1 MLPYNPHITGGKI
14 SVKPA
19 SGYGHKLSFGF
30 YFLTCIFYLKPVK
43 KTSNT
48 TTKFAAI
55 ALITLLFAV
64 IFPPLRN
71 SFLQFYWTLGKNW
84 RLVIDLVEISL
95 FASLFTAIVAPLQSL
110 GWWAGWYGEKV
121 ESKENQKIVEPLN
134 SDGNSITRYVI
145 YLDGISHPR
154 FNYLPDIEQFLDQLA
169 ASLPKN
175 VVLVRKFTPNSDVNI
190 TQNSDIPLSFL
201 WRLADTFKVSRY
213 QVWTS
218 IFTKIIINIID
229 FLIVCFS
236 ADHRYGK
243 IYNQAIAQVICNSL
257 INHHY
262 QPSSGVPITLVGF
275 SGGGQIS
282 MGVVPFLKQALNAP
296 IDVISLAGIMGGNT
310 NALKLEHL
318 YHFVGEKDLL
328 ERWGTI
334 IFPKRWPILFLSYW
348 NRAKRKGK
356 VTIFSLGPVSHSG
369 SGSAFDDTK
378 FLPDGRSYLRQTL
391 DIVVAI
397 IKGVSPLIQTTRK
410 RKISNY
416 QLDQEGFFNRP
427 SYYPLNQFVDP
438 ELYCEI
444 APWMGRLILPK
455 LEQRRQIQGVFFE
468 VYHAPKDYKYLVG
481 QAIILRWSNDS
492 DVQKVVRSVTK
503 DLHFSDEA
511 LYSQSQG
518 NIHPER
524 LNHWQQVDPLESL
537 AGSRPNDDQI
547 VMLEAP
553 ITIEIASNPEEISRI
568 LIANEPVQI
577 TGRFYG
583 LVQILRP
590 VKDQKDRFLAVHFNR
605 NSRRFDGVEEM
616 ICIPQVIANV
626 EGIFSSTSKEI
637 ENSPVNGEGWYIYG
651 AKNVAGVF
659 VVQAIAP
666 RSLLRL
672 QPDEVVFGVSEA
684 KNYVKKHC
692 WQDILAQKGKTQS
705 VLLCPE
711 KEGIQQAIAKWE
723 EGDRAL
729 LLHVY
734 GGIGGKKAESAA
746 KSPIFFGHFA
756 YGVAKIVRDRLTQEL
771 IFDIEYYQVYTQNT
785 DGLIAGTQHW
795 SRYMGDRQFGWLGT
809 RPTADILI
817 KLDAFSENYNIKGLN
832 RSVIDILIDQLE
844 AMEARYRIGDGTG
857 GTYVGP
863 AHNCSQDSN
872 QAVYA
877 TIKQIEIAVNSDP
890 DLQNWLKENPSQAA
904 LFHQLI
910 DLGTSIK
917 KQLLPLG
924 AARADWINSENTLGI
939 SPEEDALTGLLVGL
953 KSWRTLFPRLASETI
968 ALILIE
974 QGASA
979 WILRT
984 TQVGGNDS
992 DIQPI
997 APTPIG

>member
-1 MLPYNPHITGGKI
+1 M
-14 SVKPA
+14 
-19 SGYGHKLSFGF
+19 
-30 YFLTCIFYLKPVK
+30 
-43 KTSNT
+43 
-48 TTKFAAI
+48 
-55 ALITLLFAV
+55 
-64 IFPPLRN
+64 
-71 SFLQFYWTLGKNW
+71 QFYWTLGKHW

-95 FASLFTAIVAPLQSL
+95 FATLFAIIIAPFQSL
-110 GWWAGWYGEKV
+110 GWWAGWYGEEV
-121 ESKENQKIVEPLN
+121 EITENPKIVTPLK
-134 SDGNSITRYVI
+134 SDSNSIARYVI
-145 YLDGISHPR
+145 YLDGISHSR
-154 FNYLPDIEQFLDQLA
+154 FNYLPDVEQFLDELA
-169 ASLPKN
+169 VSLPKN
-175 VVLVRKFTPNSDVNI
+175 VVLVR
-190 TQNSDIPLSFL
+190 DIMSESERKRRGNLDIILSFL
-201 WRLADTFKVSRY
+201 WQFADYFKVSRY
-213 QVWTS
+213 QIWNH
-218 IFTKIIINIID
+218 IFTQIIIHIFD
-229 FLIVCFS
+229 FLIICFS

-243 IYNQAIAQVICNSL
+243 IYNQGRAQIIYNYL
-257 INHHY
+257 TNYGY
-262 QPSSGVPITLVGF
+262 QPSSGVPITLLGF
-275 SGGGQIS
+275 SSGGQIC
-282 MGVVPFLKQALNAP
+282 MGVVPFLKSALNAP

-318 YHFVGEKDLL
+318 YHFVGEKDFL
-328 ERWGTI
+328 ERLGAI
-334 IFPKRWPILFLSYW
+334 LFPKRWPILFLSYW

-356 VTIFSLGPVSHSG
+356 ITIFSIGPVNHRG
-369 SGSAFDDTK
+369 IGSAFDDTK

-391 DIVVAI
+391 DIVT
-397 IKGVSPLIQTTRK
+397 GVIQGISPLVQATTQ

-416 QLDQEGFFNRP
+416 QLYQQGFFNQP
-427 SYYPLNQFVDP
+427 SYYPLNQSIDP

-444 APWMGRLILPK
+444 APWMGRLILPE
-455 LEQRRQIQGVFFE
+455 LAQRPQIKGVFFE
-468 VYHAPKDYKYLVG
+468 VYHAPKDYQFLVG
-481 QAIILRWSNDS
+481 QVIILRWSNDPQ
-492 DVQKVVRSVTK
+492 VQKIVRSVTK

-511 LYSQSQG
+511 LSSQSQG

-524 LNHWQQVDPLESL
+524 LNHWQQIDPLESL

-547 VMLEAP
+547 VMLREP
-553 ITIEIASNPEEISRI
+553 ITIEIANNPEEISRL

-583 LVQILRP
+583 LVKILRP
-590 VKDQKDRFLAVHFNR
+590 VQDEEDRFLAVHFNP
-605 NSRRFDGVEEM
+605 NSRLFNGVEEI

-626 EGIFSSTSKEI
+626 EGIFSSTSKDI
-637 ENSPVNGEGWYIYG
+637 EKSPVNGEGWYIYG

-684 KNYVKKHC
+684 QNYVKKHC
-692 WQDILAQKGKTQS
+692 WQDILAQKGKTKS
-705 VLLCPE
+705 ILLSPQ
-711 KEGIQQAIAKWE
+711 KESIKEAIAQWE

-746 KSPIFFGHFA
+746 RSPIFFGHFA
-756 YGVAKIVRDRLTQEL
+756 YGTAKIVRDRLTQEL

-809 RPTADILI
+809 RPIADILI
-817 KLDAFSENYNIKGLN
+817 KLDAFTEDYNIKGLK
-832 RSVIDILIDQLE
+832 RSAMDIFIDQLE

-872 QAVYA
+872 QAVYT
-877 TIKQIEIAVNSDP
+877 TIKQIEIAVNSYP
-890 DLQNWLKENPSQAA
+890 DLQNWLQDHPSQAA
-904 LFHQLI
+904 LFDQLI
-910 DLGTSIK
+910 DVGKSIK
-917 KQLLPLG
+917 NKLSPFG
-924 AARADWINSENTLGI
+924 AARADWIKNENTLGI
-939 SPEEDALTGLLVGL
+939 SPEEDALTGILVGL

-984 TQVGGNDS
+984 NQVGGNDP